1 MDRIFLGFSDR
12 QLQINTGGVK
22 TPPLQKNNQKN
33 GIITLSKDFKMIL
46 MIDNYDSFT
55 YNIVQY
61 CLELGAD
68 LKVIRNDELTI
79 QEIEALNPEK
89 IIISPGPATP
99 NKAGISLEVI
109 EYFKDKLPI
118 LGICLGHQA
127 IAQVFGGKVV
137 EAKNMM
143 HGKTSKIHKSK
154 DTCIFKGLPQE
165 FTMTRYHS
173 LVVENKNLPSVL
185 IPTSYSMDDDEIMSL
200 EIKDKNIYGVQFHPE
215 SILSEYGYEIL
226 DNFLKL

>member
-1 MDRIFLGFSDR
+1 
-12 QLQINTGGVK
+12 
-22 TPPLQKNNQKN
+22 
-33 GIITLSKDFKMIL
+33 

-68 LKVIRNDELTI
+68 LKVIRNDELSI

-99 NKAGISLEVI
+99 NEAGVSLEVI
-109 EYFKDKLPI
+109 EYFQDKLPI

-137 EAKNMM
+137 QAQNMM
-143 HGKTSKIHKSK
+143 HGKTSTIHKSK
-154 DTCIFKGLPQE
+154 DSCIFDGLPQE

-173 LVVENKNLPSVL
+173 LVVENKNLPSVV
-185 IPTSYSMDDDEIMSL
+185 IPTSFSTDDKEIMSL